1 MAVEHGRLGIGMVT
15 TDCADP
21 KGLAMFWATALDTS
35 ISGDYGEFVM
45 LAPPPAGG
53 PVLGF
58 QRVPEERAGKNR
70 LHLDLGAPA
79 GGRDAEVARLV
90 GLGATVLGERG
101 GDAEGMV
108 WTTLTDP
115 EGNEFCVAER

>member
-1 MAVEHGRLGIGMVT
+1 MALAVGMVT

-21 KGLAMFWATALDTS
+21 KGLAAFWAAALHTS
-35 ISGDYGEFVM
+35 VSGDYGEFVM

-58 QRVPEERAGKNR
+58 QRVPEDRAGKNR
-70 LHLDLGAPA
+70 LHLDLGAAA
-79 GGRDAEVARLV
+79 GERAAEVARLV
-90 GLGATVLGERG
+90 ELGATVLGERG
-101 GDAEGMV
+101 GDAEGLV

-115 EGNEFCVAER
+115 EGNEFCIAEH